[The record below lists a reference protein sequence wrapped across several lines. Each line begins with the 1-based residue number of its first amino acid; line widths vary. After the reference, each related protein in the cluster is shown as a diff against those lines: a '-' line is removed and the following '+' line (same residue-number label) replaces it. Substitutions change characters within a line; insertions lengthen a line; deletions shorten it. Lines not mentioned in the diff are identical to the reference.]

1 MQAHILM
8 VEDEQRLRDVVRD
21 YFTAHGVECDLARD
35 GTEALDLLRDHDY
48 DAILLDVLMPR
59 LDGFAVCRAVREHSQ
74 TPILFL
80 TALGGEEDALRGYAL
95 GADDYIT
102 KPYSLAVLYAKTLA
116 LVRRSRGSSGGAA
129 LSCGAVSLDLTRREC
144 RVDGREIFLSPRE
157 YQLLECLLR
166 NRGRVLSR
174 GELLDKVWG
183 IDFEGGERAVDVQV
197 KNLRCALGSAGRQI
211 KTVFKAGYR
220 MEEGS

>member
-1 MQAHILM
+1 M
-8 VEDEQRLRDVVRD
+8 
-21 YFTAHGVECDLARD
+21 
-35 GTEALDLLRDHDY
+35 
-48 DAILLDVLMPR
+48 
-59 LDGFAVCRAVREHSQ
+59 
-74 TPILFL
+74 
-80 TALGGEEDALRGYAL
+80 
-95 GADDYIT
+95 
-102 KPYSLAVLYAKTLA
+102 
-116 LVRRSRGSSGGAA
+116 
-129 LSCGAVSLDLTRREC
+129 
-144 RVDGREIFLSPRE
+144 DGREIFLSPRE